1 MRYLSTFGALL
12 ASALLGACNPTLN
25 WRDVR
30 TQDATL
36 LALFPCKPETAER
49 KVPLGEAVVTMK
61 MLGCEAAGATFALAY
76 ADLKDASHA
85 GPALEQ
91 LKTVTLGKLRA
102 KISHNAPFVLKGAPT
117 LPQSLQ
123 VDAVGTLQDGTTPVR
138 AQLAWFTAGNQVF
151 QAAVYTP
158 VNAESAQ
165 PGEFE
170 AFFSGFR
177 LP

>member
-1 MRYLSTFGALL
+1 MRYLPILGVLL
-12 ASALLGACNPTLN
+12 TSALLGGCNPTLN

-36 LALFPCKPETAER
+36 MALFPCKPESAER
-49 KVPLGEAVVTMK
+49 KVPLAEAVVTLK

-76 ADLKDASHA
+76 ADLKDASQA
-85 GPALEQ
+85 GSALDQ

-102 KISHNAPFVLKGAPT
+102 KVDHSAPFVMKGAPT
-117 LPQSLQ
+117 LPQSLL

-138 AQLAWFTAGNQVF
+138 AQVAWFAAGHQVF
-151 QAAVYTP
+151 QAAVYSP
-158 VNAESAQ
+158 VNAESVQ
-165 PGEFE
+165 PAEWE
-170 AFFSGFR
+170 AFFSGLR